1 MENEPRRI
9 PGARFLERRVQRHG
23 LRPRLAAA
31 VIAVVWLIAI
41 VVFGIVERLVDPD
54 TFDNVWLGMWWATQT
69 VTTVGYGDVVPQDT
83 AGKVIATLLMV
94 GGLSLFAVIT
104 GVITSVFVARAQA
117 DRRWTKGDPVM
128 GKLEQISGEL
138 DEMRAEV
145 ARLAGDGGA
154 RPPPG
159 GIAQAPAVSGAVRPP
174 AVPRSG
180 PAAAGSDPAPVG
192 ASSALALARSAEIR
206 VIAAVNGAARIS
218 PMAPNRAPPAI
229 VTIRTASGCM
239 PSAVPIANGW
249 TSCWRMLLASS

>member
-1 MENEPRRI
+1 MENEPKRI

-94 GGLSLFAVIT
+94 GGLSLFAVVT

-117 DRRWTKGDPVM
+117 DRRWTRGDPVM

-145 ARLAGDGGA
+145 ARIAGAGGS
-154 RPPPG
+154 RPPQG
-159 GIAQAPAVSGAVRPP
+159 
-174 AVPRSG
+174 
-180 PAAAGSDPAPVG
+180 
-192 ASSALALARSAEIR
+192 
-206 VIAAVNGAARIS
+206 
-218 PMAPNRAPPAI
+218 
-229 VTIRTASGCM
+229 
-239 PSAVPIANGW
+239 
-249 TSCWRMLLASS
+249 